1 VTSYIFDLSTVAWE
15 VITPALIVGAGSL
28 VVLAVSL
35 VPHERAARLPAAL
48 SLLFVVV
55 AIAVLLPLWPA
66 GDAFCFGEAL
76 ARDHL
81 ATYLQIVVLVTT
93 ALTIFLS
100 IGQLPAEGIAFKEY
114 YALIL
119 LSTCGMMLL
128 VSSND
133 LLMIFLGVELA
144 AIPTYILAGMARGKL
159 RSNEAALK
167 YFLLGAFAAGFLLY
181 GIALLY
187 GGTGTTTL
195 SEMAVLVPRGVVSD
209 AFVWAGIALVVVGL
223 GFKVA
228 LAPFH
233 FWAPDVYE
241 GAPTPVTAFIAAGP
255 KAALYAP
262 LIRIFLVAFPV
273 LHDKWAA
280 MLWVVAVLTM
290 TVGNVVAIAQRDIK
304 RMLAYSSI
312 AHAGYILVGII
323 AGGEAGIRAIVFYV
337 VVYVLATLGAF
348 ATVIALS
355 RGEGPSSRGGAVEIG
370 DYGGLGFKRPL
381 LGIAMTLFMIS
392 LAGIPPAAGFLG
404 KFYLFSAA
412 VKAGFVGLAVIGVLN
427 SVVSVYYYLRI
438 VVIMYM
444 GEATEAEHPARPG
457 LEWVSAALAIT
468 AIATLWLGVYPSFVL
483 SSATRALP
491 QLFTLGM

>member
-1 VTSYIFDLSTVAWE
+1 VTEYILDLSTVAWE
-15 VITPALIVGAGSL
+15 AITPALIVGVGSL
-28 VVLAVSL
+28 VVLIVSL
-35 VPHERAARLPAAL
+35 AAHERAARLPAAV
-48 SLLFVVV
+48 SLLFIVV
-55 AIAVLLPLWPA
+55 AAAFALQLWGA
-66 GDAFCFGEAL
+66 GAAYCFGNAVAMDPL
-76 ARDHL
+76 G
-81 ATYLQIVVLVTT
+81 TYLQIVVLAAT
-93 ALTIFLS
+93 ALVILLS

-119 LSTCGMMLL
+119 LATCGMLLL

-144 AIPTYILAGMARGKL
+144 AIPTYVLAGMARGRL

-181 GIALLY
+181 GIALMY

-195 SEMAVLVPRGVVSD
+195 NQMAIVVGRGAAKPPFVL
-209 AFVWAGIALVVVGL
+209 AGIALIVVGL
-223 GFKVA
+223 GFKAA

-233 FWAPDVYE
+233 FWAPDVYQ

-262 LIRIFLVAFPV
+262 LIRIFLVALPTM
-273 LHDKWAA
+273 HDEWASV
-280 MLWVVAVLTM
+280 LWVVAVLTM

-323 AGGEAGIRAIVFYV
+323 AGGELGIRAIVFYA
-337 VVYVLATLGAF
+337 VVYVVATLGAF
-348 ATVIALS
+348 GTVIALS
-355 RGEGPSSRGGAVEIG
+355 RKGGAVRIE
-370 DYGGLGFKRPL
+370 DYTGLGFKRPW
-381 LGIAMTLFMIS
+381 LGIAMALFMIS

-438 VVIMYM
+438 VVLLYM
-444 GEATEAEHPARPG
+444 REAKEAEGPAPARAG
-457 LEWVSAALAIT
+457 LEWVSATVAVT
-468 AIATLWLGVYPSFVL
+468 GVATLWLGVYPSFVL
-483 SSATRALP
+483 SSATQALP
-491 QLFTLGM
+491 QFFRF